1 MSRNFEHIE
10 VEGGKP
16 IKAWIKG
23 VELEDAARRQLENV
37 ARLPFVHSHVAVMP
51 DVHYGKGATIGSV
64 IPTRDAIIPAAV
76 GVDIG
81 CGMQAVRLD
90 LHRRDL
96 NSLDYLSGAIKRA
109 IPHGRTDNGGAN
121 DKGAWV
127 FEGGLPGPKWHREVF
142 EAWFFDQ
149 MIDGESRTSL
159 DVRWTRLKELIPE
172 LKDVKNTARH
182 LGTLGTGNHFLE
194 IQEDEE
200 GCVWLMLHSGSR
212 GPGAKIAD
220 VFIRRAKAHMKK
232 WHVALEDDDLA
243 FLPKSEPDF
252 DLYIEALRW
261 AQDFA
266 KINRRLM
273 MDKMIEIVGA
283 PVAWRFDNHHNFAA
297 LENHSGQNLWITRKG
312 ATRARAG
319 EPGIIPGSM
328 GGFSYIVEG
337 KGAPGSFQS
346 CSHGAGRRMSRTQA
360 MKTISMEQHLADT
373 EHVHCRKDAEVIDES
388 PRAYKDVEAVIA
400 AQSDLIEVK
409 HRLRGILNV
418 KG

>member
-1 MSRNFEHIE
+1 
-10 VEGGKP
+10 
-16 IKAWIKG
+16 
-23 VELEDAARRQLENV
+23 
-37 ARLPFVHSHVAVMP
+37 
-51 DVHYGKGATIGSV
+51 
-64 IPTRDAIIPAAV
+64 
-76 GVDIG
+76 
-81 CGMQAVRLD
+81 
-90 LHRRDL
+90 
-96 NSLDYLSGAIKRA
+96 
-109 IPHGRTDNGGAN
+109 
-121 DKGAWV
+121 
-127 FEGGLPGPKWHREVF
+127 
-142 EAWFFDQ
+142 